1 MTADPSFTRPFNPRR
16 LATVV
21 ALACAFVTFGAAD
34 ARAADW
40 SGFVDVSGEGVGG
53 IDSKNPAVAISPK
66 GEAVALW
73 SSYPTVDTDVSVVDA
88 SARSLSGNWGAPV
101 VLTPTDGYCAD
112 WDQSNAQIRVAMD
125 RKGTA
130 TAAWICSGTPES
142 TVQVVTRPAGGS
154 WGTPQTIAGPTGM
167 FAISSSTRG
176 QIGLAVTPSGEA
188 IVTYAGFDSSSSEWQ
203 VRYQRRAAGSSSF
216 GSPATL
222 YSGTETAG
230 GLAGI
235 KNVRAAAGAD
245 GTIAIGIEANG
256 FDSPTTIQ
264 DFIVASVKPAGS
276 NAFTAP
282 VEVTAPNET
291 FDVDTDGYQ
300 FVAVD
305 HKGRAVLA
313 WVYGENGPDAAQV
326 IIRSRGASGTFGSI
340 QTLTDPTLDMTPGP
354 LAAGPQG
361 TVVYAFLRNLDD
373 DSAAQATLQPNATT
387 FDAVTELSDGLT
399 DVDEPS
405 AAVGLKGLST
415 VGWSDDDDPGNENDE
430 IEERTRLAGA
440 SDFGDIFTLSSGT
453 EADSEDVDFAI
464 SPCTGATVA
473 AWESSN
479 GADSPFW
486 TEADYRPG
494 VKFATGS
501 SAWCPGGKPPLK
513 KKGVAGPTSLR
524 VQIGCKPGTTGTC
537 RIRLSG
543 KLRGGSGKLQGK
555 TVKVKAGKRKT
566 VTLAYT
572 PELASEI
579 ASRTGN
585 KVRVTSKQVGGG
597 SNSILVR
604 IPDSVTG

>member
-1 MTADPSFTRPFNPRR
+1 M
-16 LATVV
+16 
-21 ALACAFVTFGAAD
+21 
-34 ARAADW
+34 
-40 SGFVDVSGEGVGG
+40 DVSGEGVGG

-73 SSYPTVDTDVSVVDA
+73 SSYPTADDSVSVVYA
-88 SARSLSGNWGAPV
+88 SARSLSGTWSAPE

-112 WDQSNAQIRVAMD
+112 WDQDNSQIRVAMD

-130 TAAWICSGTPES
+130 TAAWICSGSPES

-154 WGTPQTIAGPTGM
+154 WGTPQTITGPTGS
-167 FAISSSTRG
+167 FQISSNDRG
-176 QIGLAVTPSGEA
+176 RIGLAVAPSGEA
-188 IVTYAGFDSSSSEWQ
+188 IVTYAGFDSASSEWQ
-203 VRYQRRAAGSSSF
+203 VRYQRRAAGSSTF
-216 GSPATL
+216 GSPVTL
-222 YSGTETAG
+222 YSGSETAG
-230 GLAGI
+230 GLEGFR
-235 KNVRAAAGAD
+235 NVRAAAGAD

-256 FDSPTTIQ
+256 FDSPATIY

-276 NAFTAP
+276 NTFTAP
-282 VEVTAPNET
+282 VEVTVPDET

-305 HKGRAVLA
+305 NKGRAVLS
-313 WVYGENGPDAAQV
+313 WMYGENDPDAAQV
-326 IIRSRGASGTFGSI
+326 VIRSRGASGTFGAI
-340 QTLTDPTLDMTPGP
+340 QTLTDPTLDMTSGP

-361 TVVYAFLRNLDD
+361 TVVYAFLRNLSD
-373 DSAAQATLQPNATT
+373 DSAAQSTLQPNAST
-387 FDAVTELSDGLT
+387 FDAVTDLSDGLT

-415 VGWSDDDDPGNENDE
+415 VGWSDDDDPDNENDE

-440 SDFGDIFTLSSGT
+440 SDFADLFTLSNGT
-453 EADSEDVDFAI
+453 EADSEDLDLAI

-479 GADSPFW
+479 SASPPFW
-486 TEADYRPG
+486 VEADYRPG

-524 VQIGCKPGTTGTC
+524 VQIGCKPGTTGKC

-543 KLRGGSGKLQGK
+543 KLRGGSGNLEGK
-555 TVKVKAGKRKT
+555 TVTVKAGKRKV
-566 VTLAYT
+566 VTLPYT

-585 KVRVTSKQVGGG
+585 KVRVTAQQVGGG
-597 SNSILVR
+597 KNSILVR
-604 IPDSVTG
+604 VPDSVTG